1 MAVCTWCN
9 QEMKDRVNTK
19 TCTQKVEFPDGQV
32 MDPVPYTFWDGHY
45 DPLTGQTSPRE
56 EIPEGQR
63 CHDCG
68 IAKGGIH
75 HPGCDME
82 RCPRCGGQLISCGCL
97 DTDEDD

>member
-9 QEMKDRVNTK
+9 HEMLAATTVTCVANRV
-19 TCTQKVEFPDGQV
+19 VEFPDGTLL
-32 MDPVPYTFWDGHY
+32 PSEPYTDNDGVE
-45 DPLTGQTSPRE
+45 Q
-56 EIPEGQR
+56 

-68 IAKGGIH
+68 IHAGGNH

-97 DTDEDD
+97 D